1 MQGLSSSLFP
11 RHAAVTACSLIFNL
25 LGDHCL
31 SHAARPRV
39 GGASEVKYYK
49 LVSPF
54 LSTTM
59 NYTLKP
65 KAVSLPNPRL
75 PLFISLP
82 LFGHLNL
89 ASSFTTPLNCSPFA
103 ALCSS
108 LTRSLFRREARK
120 IGSGRRLSSGLLRR
134 RGGWRRRRE
143 GGRSW
148 RR

>member
-49 LVSPF
+49 LVRPF
-54 LSTTM
+54 LSTPM

-82 LFGHLNL
+82 LFGILNL
-89 ASSFTTPLNCSPFA
+89 AS
-103 ALCSS
+103 
-108 LTRSLFRREARK
+108 
-120 IGSGRRLSSGLLRR
+120 LSCELADCEQQLLLRMTT
-134 RGGWRRRRE
+134 WQLAVVIAN
-143 GGRSW
+143 
-148 RR
+148 